1 MSQLQA
7 IQIDEDTIIYVEA
20 TEDVKTPVV
29 ASEPE
34 EVGRTGQKGWGSPQP
49 QAQMA
54 KSFQAIESTIR
65 TYTKYTLNA
74 FKDAALADVEKVTL
88 EFGMNVSGG
97 AGVPYIAA
105 GTVGCNIKVT
115 VECNF
120 AQRNALRQAQQVQQ
134 AQQAQQTASRPPAAP
149 PGHSTQAHSAQAHSA
164 QAHSTQTNARS
175 VAPR

>member
-1 MSQLQA
+1 MSKLQA

-20 TEDVKTPVV
+20 TEAVAAPV
-29 ASEPE
+29 AAEPE
-34 EVGRTGQKGWGSPQP
+34 EVGRTGQKGWGNAQP

-54 KSFQAIESTIR
+54 KSFQAMESTIK

-120 AQRNALRQAQQVQQ
+120 SRRAALRQAQPQQ
-134 AQQAQQTASRPPAAP
+134 AVAPGAAHPTAHPAAP
-149 PGHSTQAHSAQAHSA
+149 VAAPAA
-164 QAHSTQTNARS
+164 QTNGRP